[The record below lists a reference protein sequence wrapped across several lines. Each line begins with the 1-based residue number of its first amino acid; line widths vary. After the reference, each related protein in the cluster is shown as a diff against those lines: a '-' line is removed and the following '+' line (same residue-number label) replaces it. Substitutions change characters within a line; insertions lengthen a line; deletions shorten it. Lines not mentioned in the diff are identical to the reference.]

1 MPQEKYR
8 NLMPSVHF
16 QSSGKM
22 EIAFSAIH
30 HIYPQLEVADLQKE
44 CESISSQ
51 FKAAWKKILIFAAI
65 AVCSVIIGAASTG
78 IGSGLIAGVI
88 FKIEMEGGKLS
99 GITMSGIEKIESLK
113 ASGSENDF
121 FMFRG

>member
-1 MPQEKYR
+1 MTNSELKTVLLKAGLR
-8 NLMPSVHF
+8 KEMISEF
-16 QSSGKM
+16 QYNFDVERISMVVEASSCP

-88 FKIEMEGGKLS
+88 GGC
-99 GITMSGIEKIESLK
+99 
-113 ASGSENDF
+113 F
-121 FMFRG
+121 